1 MKYLPEKNK
10 DQLQQLAENDGN
22 GYRKDNYINT
32 LQKSPKGKGGKKPI
46 KCFELT
52 WTGKNE
58 ARSILQQSPCGKLAA
73 IPSESVNWKH
83 THNLLVE
90 GENLEVLKCL
100 RAEYTGKVKI
110 IYIDPP
116 YNTGN
121 KTFTYKD
128 HFTGDSEQKKSDSDN
143 ETPGKLP
150 FESKNA
156 KDEMHA
162 RWLSMMLP
170 RLAIARDLLRED
182 GLIFISIDDNELSN
196 LKILMDEIFGNDNY
210 IDIFCWAKSETPANL
225 SRKSKKIVEYI
236 LCYQK
241 SKNPGKFKG
250 VRKRTISSNG
260 LLNQSN
266 KENTLIFPPNVVRT
280 NIPDSHLYKGMYG
293 TDKYAVELLEDVT
306 IAGGFF
312 TTPVILKSKF
322 KWTQPKLNAEI
333 QKGTII
339 NMPTDRLSPSY
350 ERTEYEAEVP
360 PNLINYKVGVAT
372 NETAG
377 NDLKNLFGKKVFDF
391 PKPPSLIKYLL
402 GFSDD
407 PYGIILDFFA
417 GSGSTAQAVL
427 EMNAMDEGNRKF
439 ICVQISEPTP
449 ENSLARKHGFENIF
463 QITKKR
469 IELVI
474 EKMAS
479 ADHNSNLS
487 AESRGFRYYKLSNQ
501 AS

>member
-1 MKYLPEKNK
+1 
-10 DQLQQLAENDGN
+10 
-22 GYRKDNYINT
+22 
-32 LQKSPKGKGGKKPI
+32 
-46 KCFELT
+46 
-52 WTGKNE
+52 
-58 ARSILQQSPCGKLAA
+58 
-73 IPSESVNWKH
+73 
-83 THNLLVE
+83 
-90 GENLEVLKCL
+90 
-100 RAEYTGKVKI
+100 
-110 IYIDPP
+110 
-116 YNTGN
+116 
-121 KTFTYKD
+121 
-128 HFTGDSEQKKSDSDN
+128 
-143 ETPGKLP
+143 
-150 FESKNA
+150 
-156 KDEMHA
+156 
-162 RWLSMMLP
+162 
-170 RLAIARDLLRED
+170 
-182 GLIFISIDDNELSN
+182 
-196 LKILMDEIFGNDNY
+196 
-210 IDIFCWAKSETPANL
+210 
-225 SRKSKKIVEYI
+225 
-236 LCYQK
+236 
-241 SKNPGKFKG
+241 
-250 VRKRTISSNG
+250 
-260 LLNQSN
+260 
-266 KENTLIFPPNVVRT
+266 
-280 NIPDSHLYKGMYG
+280 HLYKGMYG
-293 TDKYAVELLEDVT
+293 TDKYAVELVEDVT
-306 IAGGFF
+306 ITGGFF

-407 PYGIILDFFA
+407 PNGIILDFFA

-439 ICVQISEPTP
+439 ICVQICEPTP

-487 AESRGFRYYKLSNQ
+487 AESHGFRYYKLSSQ